1 MSTAIK
7 TCTQINNSEA
17 VDNRMHQV
25 DIQDDN
31 FNFDTELKIVQENL
45 KVIAQILERIHFKS

>member
-7 TCTQINNSEA
+7 TCTQINNPES

-45 KVIAQILERIHFKS
+45 KVIAQILERIHFK